1 MALTATTHPP
11 AISSPTRLLLL
22 RLLPAT
28 SISVLAGPLPL
39 PLILA
44 TLLDPDQQQLSSHP
58 HKGRGSSAMA
68 REQALLSTEIV
79 NRGVEPSGPDAG
91 SPTFSVRVR
100 RRLPDFLQS
109 VNLKYVRLGYH
120 YLISHG
126 VYLATIPVIVL
137 VCGAEL
143 GSLTRDELWN
153 KVWGEATYDLATVLA
168 FLAVLAFTISVYI
181 MSRPRPVYLIDFACY
196 KPADELKVR
205 FACNHAHL
213 SICRCS
219 TD

>member
-1 MALTATTHPP
+1 
-11 AISSPTRLLLL
+11 
-22 RLLPAT
+22 
-28 SISVLAGPLPL
+28 
-39 PLILA
+39 
-44 TLLDPDQQQLSSHP
+44 
-58 HKGRGSSAMA
+58 MA
-68 REQALLSTEIV
+68 REEQA
-79 NRGVEPSGPDAG
+79 P
-91 SPTFSVRVR
+91 
-100 RRLPDFLQS
+100 QS

-137 VCGAEL
+137 VCGAEV
-143 GSLTRDELWN
+143 GSLSRDELWR

-205 FACNHAHL
+205 ACCLLLLL
-213 SICRCS
+213 SII
-219 TD
+219 TYI

>member
-1 MALTATTHPP
+1 
-11 AISSPTRLLLL
+11 
-22 RLLPAT
+22 
-28 SISVLAGPLPL
+28 
-39 PLILA
+39 
-44 TLLDPDQQQLSSHP
+44 
-58 HKGRGSSAMA
+58 MA

-79 NRGVEPSGPDAG
+79 NRGVERSGPDAG

-137 VCGAEL
+137 VCGAEV
-143 GSLTRDELWN
+143 GSLSRDELWR

-205 FACNHAHL
+205 RPFFSCNPTSNTRL
-213 SICRCS
+213 SQICMCS
-219 TD
+219 TSVKCYLFLRTKESCFIMHLVLFVASLTYFLN

>member
-1 MALTATTHPP
+1 
-11 AISSPTRLLLL
+11 
-22 RLLPAT
+22 
-28 SISVLAGPLPL
+28 
-39 PLILA
+39 
-44 TLLDPDQQQLSSHP
+44 
-58 HKGRGSSAMA
+58 MA
-68 REQALLSTEIV
+68 REEQALLSTEIV
-79 NRGVEPSGPDAG
+79 NRGVEASGPDAG

-137 VCGAEL
+137 VCGAEV
-143 GSLTRDELWN
+143 GSLSRDELWS
-153 KVWGEATYDLATVLA
+153 KVWGEASYDLATVLA

-196 KPADELKVR
+196 KPADELKVPTR
-205 FACNHAHL
+205 ASRSPSL
-213 SICRCS
+213 QCS
-219 TD
+219 MIRMQASTPVDL

>member
-1 MALTATTHPP
+1 
-11 AISSPTRLLLL
+11 
-22 RLLPAT
+22 
-28 SISVLAGPLPL
+28 
-39 PLILA
+39 
-44 TLLDPDQQQLSSHP
+44 
-58 HKGRGSSAMA
+58 MA

-137 VCGAEL
+137 VFGAEV
-143 GSLTRDELWN
+143 GSLSRDELRR

-196 KPADELKVR
+196 KPADELKVHTHIR
-205 FACNHAHL
+205 VLNYILKVDGVDQYLHAYYANLHVVYFVL
-213 SICRCS
+213 IV
-219 TD
+219 

>member
-1 MALTATTHPP
+1 
-11 AISSPTRLLLL
+11 
-22 RLLPAT
+22 
-28 SISVLAGPLPL
+28 
-39 PLILA
+39 
-44 TLLDPDQQQLSSHP
+44 
-58 HKGRGSSAMA
+58 MA

-126 VYLATIPVIVL
+126 VYLVTIPIIVL
-137 VCGAEL
+137 VCGAEV
-143 GSLTRDELWN
+143 GSLSRDELWR
-153 KVWGEATYDLATVLA
+153 KVWDEATYDLATVLA

-181 MSRPRPVYLIDFACY
+181 MSKPRPVYLIDFACY

-205 FACNHAHL
+205 FACNLFLFHTRL
-213 SICRCS
+213 LQICYKCEVLACCFYEKTCRFMHYVLFLAS
-219 TD
+219 F

>member
-1 MALTATTHPP
+1 
-11 AISSPTRLLLL
+11 
-22 RLLPAT
+22 
-28 SISVLAGPLPL
+28 
-39 PLILA
+39 
-44 TLLDPDQQQLSSHP
+44 
-58 HKGRGSSAMA
+58 MA
-68 REQALLSTEIV
+68 REEQALLSTEIV

-137 VCGAEL
+137 VCGAEV
-143 GSLTRDELWN
+143 GSLSRDELWR
-153 KVWGEATYDLATVLA
+153 KVWDEATYDLATVLA

-181 MSRPRPVYLIDFACY
+181 MSRPRPIYLIDFATY
-196 KPADELKVR
+196 KPADELKVNLLSV
-205 FACNHAHL
+205 ACL
-213 SICRCS
+213 TTYYLLLKKKTTYYFC
-219 TD
+219 

>member
-1 MALTATTHPP
+1 MA
-11 AISSPTRLLLL
+11 
-22 RLLPAT
+22 
-28 SISVLAGPLPL
+28 G
-39 PLILA
+39 
-44 TLLDPDQQQLSSHP
+44 
-58 HKGRGSSAMA
+58 
-68 REQALLSTEIV
+68 EQALLSTEIV

-120 YLISHG
+120 YLLSHG

-137 VCGAEL
+137 VCGAEV
-143 GSLTRDELWN
+143 GSLSRDELWR
-153 KVWGEATYDLATVLA
+153 KVWGEATYDLATVIA

-196 KPADELKVR
+196 KPADELKVTILH
-205 FACNHAHL
+205 AILLLHAHAFCSRRSAQCTL
-213 SICRCS
+213 ARCRCS
-219 TD
+219 TIDFSLSKISCFIMHQVLFLYSLTYCLFLKFYLVSVRLLVIMRHTHTKFEM

>member
-1 MALTATTHPP
+1 
-11 AISSPTRLLLL
+11 
-22 RLLPAT
+22 
-28 SISVLAGPLPL
+28 
-39 PLILA
+39 
-44 TLLDPDQQQLSSHP
+44 
-58 HKGRGSSAMA
+58 MA

-79 NRGVEPSGPDAG
+79 NRGVERSGPDAG

-137 VCGAEL
+137 VCGAEV
-143 GSLTRDELWN
+143 GSLSRDELWR

-205 FACNHAHL
+205 PLHGLFFMQILFPAHACRRSVGVAQV
-213 SICRCS
+213 
-219 TD
+219 